1 MTDYY
6 ATLGVAKTATS
17 DEIKRAFR
25 KLASQHHPDKGGD
38 TQKFQAIQE
47 AYATLGDEQ
56 KRAEYDNPRP
66 QFSGFSGFHG
76 APGGVHINEIFS
88 QMFGGGFQQNH
99 FGQGFAQQHPR
110 RSHVRM
116 TLWISLLDV
125 ATGGRR
131 TVSLGTQSGVSAVEI
146 DIPWGINDGD
156 NVQYEGI
163 GPGGADLVVQFR
175 ISPDRTW
182 TRDGLNLT
190 MEVKL
195 DIWSLILG
203 GELQVDTLNGRSLT
217 VTVPEKTQPGTSLRL
232 KNQGLSDRSGNTG
245 DLFVRVQATIPRNIA
260 PEILDAIRNHA
271 D

>member
-6 ATLGVAKTATS
+6 AALGVPKTATA
-17 DEIKRAFR
+17 DDIKRAFR
-25 KLASQHHPDKGGD
+25 RLASQHHPDKGGD

-47 AYATLGDEQ
+47 AYATLGDDQ

-66 QFSGFSGFHG
+66 QFGGFHG
-76 APGGVHINEIFS
+76 TPGGVNINDIFG
-88 QMFGGGFQQNH
+88 QMFGQQ
-99 FGQGFAQQHPR
+99 FAQQHPR
-110 RSHVRM
+110 RGHVRM

-131 TVSLGTQSGVSAVEI
+131 TVSLGTHAGVSAVEI
-146 DIPWGINDGD
+146 DIPLAINDGD

-163 GPGGADLVVQFR
+163 GPGGSDLVVQFKV
-175 ISPDRTW
+175 SPDRKW
-182 TRDGLNLT
+182 QRDGLNLT

-203 GELQVDTLNGRSLT
+203 GELTIDTLTNKTLT
-217 VTVPEKTQPGTSLRL
+217 VRVPEHTQPGTSLRL
-232 KNQGLSDRSGNTG
+232 KSQGLRDRSGQVG
-245 DLFVRVQATIPRNIA
+245 DIFVRVQASIPANIA
-260 PEILDAIRNHA
+260 PEIIDAIRNHA

>member
-6 ATLGVAKTATS
+6 AALGVPKTATA
-17 DEIKRAFR
+17 DDIKRAFR

-66 QFSGFSGFHG
+66 QFSGFQGH
-76 APGGVHINEIFS
+76 PGGVNINDIFG
-88 QMFGGGFQQNH
+88 QM
-99 FGQGFAQQHPR
+99 FGQGFSQQARQGFAQQAQHPR

-125 ATGGRR
+125 ATGGKR

-146 DIPWGINDGD
+146 DIPLGINDGD

-163 GPGGADLVVQFR
+163 GPGGADLVAQFR
-175 ISPDRTW
+175 VSPNQTW
-182 TRDGLNLT
+182 QRDKLNLAQ
-190 MEVKL
+190 EVRI
-195 DIWSLILG
+195 DIWNLILG
-203 GELQVDTLNGRSLT
+203 GDLTINTLTGKTLSTR
-217 VTVPEKTQPGTSLRL
+217 VPARTQPGTVLRL
-232 KNQGLSDRSGNTG
+232 KAQGLRDRHGNTG
-245 DLFVRVQATIPRNIA
+245 DILIKLQASIPDNIA
-260 PEILDAIRNHA
+260 PEIIDVIQKHHE
-271 D
+271 

>member
-6 ATLGVAKTATS
+6 AALGVPKTATA
-17 DEIKRAFR
+17 DDIKRAFR
-25 KLASQHHPDKGGD
+25 RLASQHHPDKGGD

-56 KRAEYDNPRP
+56 KRAEYNNPRP
-66 QFSGFSGFHG
+66 QFSGFHG
-76 APGGVHINEIFS
+76 HPGGVNINDIFG
-88 QMFGGGFQQNH
+88 QMFGQQ
-99 FGQGFAQQHPR
+99 FAQHQHPR

-146 DIPWGINDGD
+146 DIPLGINDGD

-175 ISPDRTW
+175 ISPDRVW
-182 TRDGLNLT
+182 QRNGLNLT
-190 MEVKL
+190 QEVRI
-195 DIWSLILG
+195 DIWNLILG
-203 GELQVDTLNGRSLT
+203 GDLTVDTLTGKTLGTQIPAR
-217 VTVPEKTQPGTSLRL
+217 TQPGTTLRL
-232 KNQGLSDRSGNTG
+232 KGQGLQDRSGNTG
-245 DLFVRVQATIPRNIA
+245 DILIRIQTFLPDNIA
-260 PEILDAIRNHA
+260 PQIIEAIQQHQE
-271 D
+271 